1 VAHDIGAVFAI
12 PVDGF
17 FSFMVTQELVDVVT
31 YSLTVD
37 VQPTITA
44 VAFEALLGV

>member
-1 VAHDIGAVFAI
+1 MTLVQCLQYHA
-12 PVDGF
+12 VDGF

-31 YSLTVD
+31 YSLTIG

>member
-31 YSLTVD
+31 YSLTIGL
-37 VQPTITA
+37 QPTITA